1 MLQMYTAHV
10 CRGCSGTLPKGHVP
24 EHSPD
29 PSDWKFGHFLI
40 LRACY

>member
-10 CRGCSGTLPKGHVP
+10 VCRGCSRTLPKGHVP

-29 PSDWKFGHFLI
+29 PSDLVIGNLDIF
-40 LRACY
+40 